1 MSQAGTLSLQAMSL
15 DLPATPG
22 HPNKLRFTGIL
33 ARIDVPSTGAPEGSG
48 GKRIILTAQAAKGA
62 LASLLGMAIDFRP
75 GLDGHDPRRKIGIID
90 CADIE
95 NDALT
100 IGGILYAADFP
111 DLIDQLRTHQGVLGF
126 SFEATQVEVADGRA
140 DPLIIQSCVFTG
152 AAVLRKDRAAFQTTS
167 FQTGYRS
174 QEACMAVSAEIQSS
188 DQPSDSRAAPAH
200 RPIPVAKIGAHVG
213 ALRLAAQAMRQDG
226 VGLHP
231 LTGHAA
237 LICMIADDMA
247 RIAEAG
253 AIPFALGP
261 GSNPAPVNDAPEP
274 NSDSDGAAN
283 DLHSQSGDARAVR
296 AGSGI
301 GQTRGDVSKADTD
314 MIARNMAV
322 AARPLFAG
330 SGFPRRITRVNARM
344 GDSPAQPL
352 SLDALGHHPRPL
364 AEWDRLLADLPVA
377 QRLELK
383 VSLRQRDLI
392 A

>member
-1 MSQAGTLSLQAMSL
+1 MNEAGTLSLQAMSL
-15 DLPATPG
+15 ELPATPG

-33 ARIDVPSTGAPEGSG
+33 ARIDVPSSGAPEGSG

-90 CADIE
+90 SADIE

-111 DLIDQLRTHQGVLGF
+111 DLIDQLRAQQGVLGF

-140 DPLIIQSCVFTG
+140 DPLIIRSCVFTG
-152 AAVLRKDRAAFQTTS
+152 AAVLRKDRAAFPTTT
-167 FQTGYRS
+167 FQTGHRA
-174 QEACMAVSAEIQSS
+174 QEACMAVSAETQSS
-188 DQPSDSRAAPAH
+188 EQPSDSQAAFAPQ
-200 RPIPVAKIGAHVG
+200 PISVAKINAHVG
-213 ALRLAAQAMRQDG
+213 ALRLAARSMRQDG

-247 RIAEAG
+247 RIARAG
-253 AIPFALGP
+253 AIPFGLGP
-261 GSNPAPVNDAPEP
+261 WSGPTPADKESDSTTDSAGDADDLQLQGGDAP
-274 NSDSDGAAN
+274 AI
-283 DLHSQSGDARAVR
+283 H
-296 AGSGI
+296 AGSGKGRI
-301 GQTRGDVSKADTD
+301 QGGLSQADAA

-322 AARPLFAG
+322 AARPLFGDSA
-330 SGFPRRITRVNARM
+330 FPRRITRVNARM
-344 GDSPAQPL
+344 GDSPSQPL
-352 SLDALGHHPRPL
+352 SLEALGHHQRPL
-364 AEWDRLLADLPVA
+364 AEWDRLLADLPLA